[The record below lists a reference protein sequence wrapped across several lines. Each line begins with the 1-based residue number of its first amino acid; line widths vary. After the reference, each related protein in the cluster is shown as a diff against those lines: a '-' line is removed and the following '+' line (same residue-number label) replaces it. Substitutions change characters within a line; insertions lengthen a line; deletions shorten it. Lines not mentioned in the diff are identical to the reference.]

1 MRRPCTICWWS
12 SRRVDR
18 VAGIPAVDLQS
29 LLCPARVIGW
39 AAPLAKPE
47 ALGTLA
53 DLAVADLRPHD
64 RVMFVRGVLE
74 REDVTSTGVG
84 GGVAIPHARLPTL
97 DHCRIA
103 IGVCPAG
110 IPWQAADGQPVR
122 LAILIAA
129 RESDH
134 AEHLRVM
141 ATLAIRL
148 RRPGVVDRACELVH
162 DPVALVGLI
171 TGG

>member
-1 MRRPCTICWWS
+1 
-12 SRRVDR
+12 VGG
-18 VAGIPAVDLQS
+18 APAVDLAP

-39 AAPLAKPE
+39 SAPLGKAE

-53 DLAVADLRPHD
+53 DLAVSDLRPHD

-84 GGVAIPHARLPTL
+84 GGVAIPHARLTTL
-97 DHCRIA
+97 DRCRIA

-110 IPWQAADGQPVR
+110 IPWQANDGLPVR

-129 RESDH
+129 READH

-141 ATLAIRL
+141 AALSIRL
-148 RRPGVVDRACELVH
+148 RRPGVVDRACALIR